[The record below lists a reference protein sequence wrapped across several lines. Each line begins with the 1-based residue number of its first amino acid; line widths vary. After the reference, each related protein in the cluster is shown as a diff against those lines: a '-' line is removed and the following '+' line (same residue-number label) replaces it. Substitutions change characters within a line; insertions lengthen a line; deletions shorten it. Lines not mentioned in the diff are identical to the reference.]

1 MKKTAL
7 FVFAVMIVAG
17 IYSCEKTKETINEA
31 TEFNIDYSTS
41 LSIPSTSVS
50 VSVPADFTTPEIST
64 QSVSK
69 FASEKTTQDLI
80 DEIKLTR
87 FNISNPSG
95 NLDFLDSVSIYIKT
109 GSLGDILVAT
119 KSKIPK
125 GTTQVVAD
133 MKDVNIKTHISK
145 EKIQFRVT
153 VKITTGLTSNQQLKM
168 DQTVRVKGRKVS

>member
-1 MKKTAL
+1 MKKAVL
-7 FVFAVMIVAG
+7 FVFAVMVVAG
-17 IYSCEKTKETINEA
+17 ICSCEKTKDTINEA

-109 GSLGDILVAT
+109 GSVGDILVAT

-125 GTTQVVAD
+125 GTAQVVAD

-168 DQTVRVKGRKVS
+168 DQTVRVKGKKVS

>member
-1 MKKTAL
+1 MKKATL
-7 FVFAVMIVAG
+7 FVLVLLMVAG
-17 IYSCEKTKETINEA
+17 ISSCEKTKDTINEA
-31 TEFNIDYSTS
+31 TEFNIDYSTN

-50 VSVPADFTTPEIST
+50 VSVPADFTTPEVST

-109 GSLGDILVAT
+109 GSVGDILVAT
-119 KSKIPK
+119 KSRIPK
-125 GTTQVVAD
+125 GTTQVAAD
-133 MKDVNIKTHISK
+133 LKNVNIKSHISK
-145 EKIQFRVT
+145 EKIQFRVS
-153 VKITTGLTSNQQLKM
+153 VKITTGLSSNQQLKM

>member
-1 MKKTAL
+1 MKKAAL
-7 FVFAVMIVAG
+7 FVLAVMVVAG
-17 IYSCEKTKETINEA
+17 ICSCEKTKDTINEA

-69 FASEKTTQDLI
+69 FASEKTTQELI

-109 GSLGDILVAT
+109 GSVGDILVAT

-125 GTTQVVAD
+125 GTAQVVAD

-168 DQTVRVKGRKVS
+168 DQTVRVKGKKVS